1 MRFGPEKLDGSQLV
15 NLTQITH
22 LSLKELV
29 CSLLAVIQGI
39 TRVLLNETNYVSSQ
53 WSCNG
58 DKWPKAD
65 RPLKSA
71 RTSKADVRKRVDF
84 QTKGRGSG
92 IGSLVFPSALT
103 KPGHRR
109 YDQEDDPLAHRHQR
123 PKARKA
129 IRDKKRSKAKLDARQ
144 DCLEGR
150 ILPLSE
156 DPEAASQ
163 PYQNQGNHV
172 P

>member
-58 DKWPKAD
+58 DKWPKGD
-65 RPLKSA
+65 GLLWGR
-71 RTSKADVRKRVDF
+71 RRRKRTF
-84 QTKGRGSG
+84 
-92 IGSLVFPSALT
+92 
-103 KPGHRR
+103 
-109 YDQEDDPLAHRHQR
+109 E
-123 PKARKA
+123 
-129 IRDKKRSKAKLDARQ
+129 
-144 DCLEGR
+144 
-150 ILPLSE
+150 SE
-156 DPEAASQ
+156 
-163 PYQNQGNHV
+163 
-172 P
+172 